1 VVYEG
6 SAVSISGLVVRRGG
20 MAALDN
26 VTTSIPPGTVTGLIG
41 PSGCGKT
48 TLMRSIVGTQRI
60 VGGTVTVFGKPA
72 GHSSLRT
79 RVAYT
84 TQAPSAYR
92 ELTVRE
98 DLEYFRAIV
107 RAPSTRVDE
116 ILDRLG
122 LSSLAGKPCGNL
134 SGGQLHRVSL
144 AAALLGEPELL
155 VLDEPTVGLD
165 PVLRGQLWKM
175 FHEMAGIGTTMVISS
190 HVMDEAEHCGNLVLL
205 RDGQL
210 LAAGPPQDLKGKTG
224 AETVEEAFL
233 TLVGSSGES
242 R

>member
-1 VVYEG
+1 
-6 SAVSISGLVVRRGG
+6 
-20 MAALDN
+20 
-26 VTTSIPPGTVTGLIG
+26 
-41 PSGCGKT
+41 
-48 TLMRSIVGTQRI
+48 MR
-60 VGGTVTVFGKPA
+60 KP
-72 GHSSLRT
+72 
-79 RVAYT
+79 
-84 TQAPSAYR
+84 
-92 ELTVRE
+92 
-98 DLEYFRAIV
+98 
-107 RAPSTRVDE
+107 
-116 ILDRLG
+116 LG
-122 LSSLAGKPCGNL
+122 R
-134 SGGQLHRVSL
+134 QLHRVSL